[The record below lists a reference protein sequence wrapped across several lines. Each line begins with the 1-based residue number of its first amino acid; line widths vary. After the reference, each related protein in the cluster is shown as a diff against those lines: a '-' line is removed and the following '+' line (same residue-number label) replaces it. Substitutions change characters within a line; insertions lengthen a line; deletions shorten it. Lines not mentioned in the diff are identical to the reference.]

1 MSDAPI
7 SAPEPESAEAA
18 LVEAARAWES
28 GDAAGAAALW
38 RERSLPRIE
47 AEWPEPL
54 AAAFSAS
61 LRAVLLH
68 WEGRDAVEAGRR
80 TVLAWERVEGWLGAA
95 AMPLGGGR
103 STPAH
108 FRKLRRDPEAYRS
121 AARGEDLR
129 LCGAARAVALNTL
142 GAALSALGRDAEA
155 LSAYIEAAE
164 LRRRAFGWR
173 EAGLGAILGNRAKA
187 ERRIGRDASATETE
201 LAKIARDPVPVGA
214 DRYLA
219 LAAGRH
225 DLRRWLLAGAE
236 LVPILRPASG

>member
-28 GDAAGAAALW
+28 GDAAAAAALW
-38 RERSLPRIE
+38 RERAAPRIE
-47 AEWPEPL
+47 AECPEPL
-54 AAAFSAS
+54 AAALGAS
-61 LRAVLLH
+61 LAAVLLH
-68 WEGRDAVEAGRR
+68 WEGGDAADSGRDA
-80 TVLAWERVEGWLGAA
+80 VLAWERAEGWLGTA

-121 AARGEDLR
+121 AGRGEDLR
-129 LCGAARAVALNTL
+129 LCGAARAVALNNL
-142 GAALSALGRDAEA
+142 GVALSAPGRDAEA
-155 LSAYIEAAE
+155 MSAFIEAAE

-187 ERRIGRDASATETE
+187 ERRLGRDASATDTE
-201 LAKIARDPVPVGA
+201 LAAIARDPVPVGA

-219 LAAGRH
+219 LAAGRR
-225 DLRRWLLAGAE
+225 DLRRRLLAGAE